1 MNTAHKGFTLIEL
14 MITVA
19 IIAILAAIAFP
30 SYQEQV
36 RRTNRAE
43 GQRELMEAAQR
54 LERCFTEYNAYNH
67 ASCNVSFPITSDEGK
82 YELTATERTAS
93 SFSLTATR
101 AGTQIGDRC
110 GNFTLTHTGAKGIA
124 SAAAGLTA
132 ADCWR

>member
-1 MNTAHKGFTLIEL
+1 MNTAHKGFTLIEV
-14 MITVA
+14 MIVVA

-67 ASCNVSFPITSDEGK
+67 ASCNVAFPFMSDEGK
-82 YELTATERTAS
+82 YEVDATARTAS

-101 AGTQIGDRC
+101 AGTQDGDRC
-110 GNFTLTHTGAKGIA
+110 GNFTLTHTGAKGIEH
-124 SAAAGLTA
+124 AAAGLTA